1 MLLTERLPPML
12 ETPQIVET
20 DEQLTAVIHLT
31 VARAEISQVMGPA
44 IEEII
49 TTLTAQGSAPT
60 GPCFSYHGKRPRD
73 TFDFEVGFPICHPI
87 TPAGRVR
94 MSRLPAA
101 KVVRTHYRGSYE
113 GLGVAW
119 SEFCAWMAAE
129 GLRAQERLWE
139 SYTVGPASSSDAD
152 QWCTEL
158 NRPLV

>member
-1 MLLTERLPPML
+1 ML

-20 DEQLTAVIHLT
+20 NERLTAVIHLAVT
-31 VARAEISQVMGPA
+31 RAEISQVVGPA

-49 TTLTAQGSAPT
+49 ATLTAQGSAPA

-73 TFDFEVGFPICHPI
+73 TFDFELGFPIQQPI
-87 TPAGRVR
+87 IPAGRVK

-101 KVVRTHYRGSYE
+101 KVVRTLYRGGYE
-113 GLGVAW
+113 GLGAAW

-129 GLRAQERLWE
+129 GLRAQESLWE
-139 SYTVGPASSSDAD
+139 SYTVGPASSPDAD